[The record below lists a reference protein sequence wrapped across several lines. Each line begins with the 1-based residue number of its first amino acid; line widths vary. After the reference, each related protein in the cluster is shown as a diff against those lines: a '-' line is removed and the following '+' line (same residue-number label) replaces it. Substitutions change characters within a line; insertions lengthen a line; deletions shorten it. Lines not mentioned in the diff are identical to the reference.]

1 MPNVAFAIGVM
12 SMRSA
17 TELVASYF
25 EPEPDNPSRA
35 SWTAS
40 VLALLI
46 FLNLLA
52 VVLESIDSV
61 NSRFATEFFL
71 FECFSIFFFTVEYI
85 ARIYSAPALVTTV
98 RPLGKSRRLGYVSS
112 FSGLIDLIAI
122 LPFLLQFLIPGIDLR
137 ILRALR
143 LLRLLKLNQYTSAID
158 DLIAAVVYERKAL
171 LATVYLLMVS
181 LFLSST
187 AVYLVES
194 NIQPDAFGSI
204 PQAMW
209 WSIVTLTT
217 VGYGDI
223 VPISSIGKII
233 SAITAV
239 MGVASIA
246 LVTGILGAGF
256 TKRMEYKKAALT
268 EAIAVAL
275 EDGHISQKEAIELD
289 SLRKELDLSKEQ
301 QVAILRVL
309 TSENNE
315 KT

>member
-1 MPNVAFAIGVM
+1 MKTRLEI
-12 SMRSA
+12 
-17 TELVASYF
+17 VASYF
-25 EPEPDNPSRA
+25 EPQMENPGRA
-35 SWTAS
+35 NWTAS
-40 VLALLI
+40 ILALLI

-52 VVLESIDSV
+52 VVLESIEEV
-61 NSRFATEFFL
+61 NSQFATEFFL
-71 FECFSIFFFTVEYI
+71 FECFSIFFFTLEYI
-85 ARIYSAPALVTTV
+85 GRIYSAPALLTTV
-98 RPLGKSRRLGYVSS
+98 RPLGKSRRLGYIWS

-122 LPFLLQFLIPGIDLR
+122 LPFLLQFLLPGIDLR
-137 ILRALR
+137 VLRALR

-171 LATVYLLMVS
+171 LAAVYLLIIS

-194 NIQPDAFGSI
+194 TIQPNAFGSI

-209 WSIVTLTT
+209 WSIITLTT

-223 VPISSIGKII
+223 VPISPIGKVI

-268 EAIAVAL
+268 EAITVAL
-275 EDGHISQKEAIELD
+275 EDGHISKKEALELD

-301 QVAILRVL
+301 QVAILNIL
-309 TSENNE
+309 SSKKNEN
-315 KT
+315 T

>member
-1 MPNVAFAIGVM
+1 MKTRLEI
-12 SMRSA
+12 
-17 TELVASYF
+17 VASYF
-25 EPEPDNPSRA
+25 EPQMENPGRA
-35 SWTAS
+35 NWTAS
-40 VLALLI
+40 ILALLI

-52 VVLESIDSV
+52 VVLESIEEV
-61 NSRFATEFFL
+61 NSQFATEFFL
-71 FECFSIFFFTVEYI
+71 FECFSIFFFTLEYI
-85 ARIYSAPALVTTV
+85 GRIYSAPALLTTV
-98 RPLGKSRRLGYVSS
+98 RPLGKSRRLGYIWS

-122 LPFLLQFLIPGIDLR
+122 LPFLLQFLLPGIDLR
-137 ILRALR
+137 VLRALR

-171 LATVYLLMVS
+171 LAAVYLLIIS

-194 NIQPDAFGSI
+194 TIQPNAFGSI

-209 WSIVTLTT
+209 WSIITLTT

-223 VPISSIGKII
+223 VPISPIGKVI

-268 EAIAVAL
+268 EAITVAL
-275 EDGHISQKEAIELD
+275 EDGHISKKEALELD

-301 QVAILRVL
+301 QMAILNIL
-309 TSENNE
+309 SS
-315 KT
+315 KKK

>member
-46 FLNLLA
+46 FMNLLA
-52 VVLESIDSV
+52 VVLESIDDI

-85 ARIYSAPALVTTV
+85 ARIYSAPAL
-98 RPLGKSRRLGYVSS
+98 
-112 FSGLIDLIAI
+112 
-122 LPFLLQFLIPGIDLR
+122 
-137 ILRALR
+137 
-143 LLRLLKLNQYTSAID
+143 
-158 DLIAAVVYERKAL
+158 
-171 LATVYLLMVS
+171 VYLLMVS

-217 VGYGDI
+217 VGYGDT
-223 VPISSIGKII
+223 VPISSVGKII

-309 TSENNE
+309 TSE
-315 KT
+315 KQ

>member
-1 MPNVAFAIGVM
+1 M
-12 SMRSA
+12 
-17 TELVASYF
+17 E
-25 EPEPDNPSRA
+25 NPGRA
-35 SWTAS
+35 NWTAS
-40 VLALLI
+40 ILALLI

-52 VVLESIDSV
+52 VVLESIEEV
-61 NSRFATEFFL
+61 NSQFATEFFL
-71 FECFSIFFFTVEYI
+71 FECFSIFFFTLEYI
-85 ARIYSAPALVTTV
+85 GRIYSAPALLTTV
-98 RPLGKSRRLGYVSS
+98 RPLGKSRRLGYIWS

-122 LPFLLQFLIPGIDLR
+122 LPFLLQFLLPGIDLR
-137 ILRALR
+137 VLRALR

-171 LATVYLLMVS
+171 LAAVYLLIIS

-194 NIQPDAFGSI
+194 TIQPNAFGSI

-209 WSIVTLTT
+209 WSIITLTT

-223 VPISSIGKII
+223 VPISPIGKVI

-268 EAIAVAL
+268 EAITVAL
-275 EDGHISQKEAIELD
+275 EDGHISKKEALELD

-301 QVAILRVL
+301 QMAILNIL
-309 TSENNE
+309 SSKKNEN
-315 KT
+315 T

>member
-1 MPNVAFAIGVM
+1 
-12 SMRSA
+12 MR
-17 TELVASYF
+17 TRLELVASYF
-25 EPEPDNPSRA
+25 EPQMENPGRA
-35 SWTAS
+35 NWTAS
-40 VLALLI
+40 ILALLI

-52 VVLESIDSV
+52 VVLESIDRV
-61 NSRFATEFFL
+61 NIKFATEFFL
-71 FECFSIFFFTVEYI
+71 FECFSIFFFTLEYI
-85 ARIYSAPALVTTV
+85 GRIYSAPALLTTV
-98 RPLGKSRRLGYVSS
+98 RPLGKSRRLGYIWS

-137 ILRALR
+137 VLRALR

-171 LATVYLLMVS
+171 LAAVYLLIIS

-194 NIQPDAFGSI
+194 TIQPNAFGSI

-209 WSIVTLTT
+209 WSIITLTT

-223 VPISSIGKII
+223 VPISPIGKVI

-268 EAIAVAL
+268 EAITVAL
-275 EDGHISQKEAIELD
+275 EDGHISKKEALELD

-301 QVAILRVL
+301 QVAILNIL
-309 TSENNE
+309 SSKKNEN
-315 KT
+315 T

>member
-1 MPNVAFAIGVM
+1 
-12 SMRSA
+12 MR
-17 TELVASYF
+17 TRLELVASYF
-25 EPEPDNPSRA
+25 EPQMKNPGRA
-35 SWTAS
+35 NWTAS
-40 VLALLI
+40 ILALLI

-52 VVLESIDSV
+52 VVLESIEEV
-61 NSRFATEFFL
+61 NSQFATEFFL
-71 FECFSIFFFTVEYI
+71 FECFSIFFFTLEYI
-85 ARIYSAPALVTTV
+85 GRIYSAPALLTTV
-98 RPLGKSRRLGYVSS
+98 RPLGKSRRLGYIWS

-122 LPFLLQFLIPGIDLR
+122 LPFLLQFLLPGIDLR
-137 ILRALR
+137 VLRALR

-171 LATVYLLMVS
+171 LAAVYLLIIS

-194 NIQPDAFGSI
+194 TIQPNAFGSI

-209 WSIVTLTT
+209 WSIITLTT

-223 VPISSIGKII
+223 VPISPIGKVI

-268 EAIAVAL
+268 EAITVAL
-275 EDGHISQKEAIELD
+275 EDGHISKKEALELD

-301 QVAILRVL
+301 QVAILNIL
-309 TSENNE
+309 SSKKNEN
-315 KT
+315 T

>member
-25 EPEPDNPSRA
+25 EPQPDNPSRA

-61 NSRFATEFFL
+61 NSRFVTEFFL
-71 FECFSIFFFTVEYI
+71 FECFSIFFFTMEYI

-137 ILRALR
+137 VLRALR

-171 LATVYLLMVS
+171 LAAVYLLMVS

-194 NIQPDAFGSI
+194 
-204 PQAMW
+204 
-209 WSIVTLTT
+209 
-217 VGYGDI
+217 
-223 VPISSIGKII
+223 ISNLMRLDQYLKQCGGLLLRLRQSG
-233 SAITAV
+233 
-239 MGVASIA
+239 
-246 LVTGILGAGF
+246 TGILF
-256 TKRMEYKKAALT
+256 PYRL
-268 EAIAVAL
+268 L
-275 EDGHISQKEAIELD
+275 EKLFLQ
-289 SLRKELDLSKEQ
+289 SLRSWESRQLHW
-301 QVAILRVL
+301 
-309 TSENNE
+309 
-315 KT
+315 

>member
-1 MPNVAFAIGVM
+1 MKTRLEI
-12 SMRSA
+12 
-17 TELVASYF
+17 VASYF
-25 EPEPDNPSRA
+25 EPQMENPGRA
-35 SWTAS
+35 NWTAS
-40 VLALLI
+40 ILALLI

-52 VVLESIDSV
+52 VVLESIEEV
-61 NSRFATEFFL
+61 NSQFATEFFL
-71 FECFSIFFFTVEYI
+71 FECFSIFFFTLEYI
-85 ARIYSAPALVTTV
+85 GRIYSAPALLTTV
-98 RPLGKSRRLGYVSS
+98 RPLGKSRRLGYIWS

-122 LPFLLQFLIPGIDLR
+122 LPFLLQFLLPGIDLR
-137 ILRALR
+137 VLRALR

-171 LATVYLLMVS
+171 LAAVYLLIIS

-194 NIQPDAFGSI
+194 TIQPNAFGSI

-209 WSIVTLTT
+209 WSIITLTT

-223 VPISSIGKII
+223 VPISPIGKVI

-268 EAIAVAL
+268 EAITVAL
-275 EDGHISQKEAIELD
+275 EDGYISKKEALELD

-301 QVAILRVL
+301 QVAILNIL
-309 TSENNE
+309 SS
-315 KT
+315 KKK

>member
-1 MPNVAFAIGVM
+1 MKTRLEI
-12 SMRSA
+12 
-17 TELVASYF
+17 VASYF
-25 EPEPDNPSRA
+25 EPQMENPGRA
-35 SWTAS
+35 NWTAS
-40 VLALLI
+40 ILALLI

-52 VVLESIDSV
+52 VVLESIEEV
-61 NSRFATEFFL
+61 NSQFATEFFL
-71 FECFSIFFFTVEYI
+71 FECFSIFFFTLEYI
-85 ARIYSAPALVTTV
+85 GRIYSAPALLTTV
-98 RPLGKSRRLGYVSS
+98 RPLGKSRRLGYIWS

-122 LPFLLQFLIPGIDLR
+122 LPFLLQFLLPGIDLR
-137 ILRALR
+137 VLRALR

-171 LATVYLLMVS
+171 LAAVYLLIIS

-194 NIQPDAFGSI
+194 TIQPNAFGSI

-209 WSIVTLTT
+209 WSIITLTT

-223 VPISSIGKII
+223 VPISPIGKVI
-233 SAITAV
+233 SAVTAV

-268 EAIAVAL
+268 EAITVAL
-275 EDGHISQKEAIELD
+275 EDGHISKKEALELD

-301 QVAILRVL
+301 QVAILNIL
-309 TSENNE
+309 SSKKNEN
-315 KT
+315 T

>member
-1 MPNVAFAIGVM
+1 MKTRLEI
-12 SMRSA
+12 
-17 TELVASYF
+17 VASYF
-25 EPEPDNPSRA
+25 EPQMENPGRA
-35 SWTAS
+35 NWTAS
-40 VLALLI
+40 ILALLI

-52 VVLESIDSV
+52 VVLESIEEV
-61 NSRFATEFFL
+61 NSQFATEFFL
-71 FECFSIFFFTVEYI
+71 FECFSIFFFTLEYI
-85 ARIYSAPALVTTV
+85 GRIYSAPALLTTV
-98 RPLGKSRRLGYVSS
+98 RPLGKSRRLGYIWS

-122 LPFLLQFLIPGIDLR
+122 LPFLLQFLLPGIDLR
-137 ILRALR
+137 VLRALR

-171 LATVYLLMVS
+171 LAAVYLLIIS

-194 NIQPDAFGSI
+194 TIQPNAFGSI

-209 WSIVTLTT
+209 WSIITLTT

-223 VPISSIGKII
+223 VPISPIGKVI

-268 EAIAVAL
+268 EAITVAL
-275 EDGHISQKEAIELD
+275 EDGHISKKEALELD

-301 QVAILRVL
+301 QVAILNIL
-309 TSENNE
+309 SS
-315 KT
+315 KKK

>member
-1 MPNVAFAIGVM
+1 
-12 SMRSA
+12 
-17 TELVASYF
+17 L
-25 EPEPDNPSRA
+25 
-35 SWTAS
+35 
-40 VLALLI
+40 
-46 FLNLLA
+46 
-52 VVLESIDSV
+52 
-61 NSRFATEFFL
+61 
-71 FECFSIFFFTVEYI
+71 
-85 ARIYSAPALVTTV
+85 
-98 RPLGKSRRLGYVSS
+98 
-112 FSGLIDLIAI
+112 
-122 LPFLLQFLIPGIDLR
+122 PGIDLR
-137 ILRALR
+137 VLRALR

-171 LATVYLLMVS
+171 LAAVYLLIIS

-194 NIQPDAFGSI
+194 TIQPNAFGSI

-209 WSIVTLTT
+209 WSIITLTT

-223 VPISSIGKII
+223 VPISPIGKVI

-268 EAIAVAL
+268 EAITVAL
-275 EDGHISQKEAIELD
+275 EDGHISKKEALELD

-301 QVAILRVL
+301 QVAILNIL
-309 TSENNE
+309 SSKKNEN
-315 KT
+315 T

>member
-1 MPNVAFAIGVM
+1 MKTRLEIVG
-12 SMRSA
+12 
-17 TELVASYF
+17 SYF
-25 EPEPDNPSRA
+25 EPQMENPGRA
-35 SWTAS
+35 NWTAS
-40 VLALLI
+40 ILALLI

-52 VVLESIDSV
+52 VVLESIEEV
-61 NSRFATEFFL
+61 NSQFATEFFL
-71 FECFSIFFFTVEYI
+71 FECFSIFFFTLEYI
-85 ARIYSAPALVTTV
+85 GRIYSAPALLTTV
-98 RPLGKSRRLGYVSS
+98 RPLGKSRRLGYIWS

-122 LPFLLQFLIPGIDLR
+122 LPFLLQFLLPGIDLR
-137 ILRALR
+137 VLRALR

-171 LATVYLLMVS
+171 LAAVYLLIIS

-194 NIQPDAFGSI
+194 TIQPNAFGSI

-209 WSIVTLTT
+209 WSIITLTT

-223 VPISSIGKII
+223 VPISPIGKVI

-268 EAIAVAL
+268 EAITVAL
-275 EDGHISQKEAIELD
+275 EDGHISKKEALELD

-301 QVAILRVL
+301 QVAILNIL
-309 TSENNE
+309 SSKKNEN
-315 KT
+315 T